1 MRGHVNWTTF
11 AVLVFAVFVGRPTG
25 IARAQ
30 DAIVIQTPPSTGAT
44 VVLKSQH
51 THDEYRLKEL
61 QGRAR
66 RSRNALIGLSA
77 ASVVG
82 AALAFPGRINQ
93 CFVVRF
99 LDGTQKLRCTSAGKA
114 MVGLGWP
121 LFFGGLTGVLISGIM
136 FGVRQGKIRRL
147 SDQIEREKRAF
158 RWDPA
163 TSAFVF

>member
-1 MRGHVNWTTF
+1 MNWTTF
-11 AVLVFAVFVGRPTG
+11 TVFAFAVFVGRPAG

-30 DAIVIQTPPSTGAT
+30 DAIVIDTPPFAGAT
-44 VVLKSQH
+44 VVVKNQQTL
-51 THDEYRLKEL
+51 DEYRLEEL
-61 QGRAR
+61 QTRAR

-82 AALAFPGRINQ
+82 TALAFPGRINQ

-99 LDGTQKLRCTSAGKA
+99 LDGTEELRCTSAGKA

-136 FGVRQGKIRRL
+136 FGVRQGKVRRL

>member
-1 MRGHVNWTTF
+1 MNWTTF
-11 AVLVFAVFVGRPTG
+11 AVLGFAVFVGRPAG

-30 DAIVIQTPPSTGAT
+30 DAIVIETPPSAGST
-44 VVLKSQH
+44 VVLKNQQ
-51 THDEYRLKEL
+51 TYDEYRLGEL
-61 QGRAR
+61 QIRAK

-82 AALAFPGRINQ
+82 TALLFPGFANQ

-99 LDGTQKLRCTSAGKA
+99 LDGTEELRCTSAGKA

-121 LFFGGLTGVLISGIM
+121 LFLGGLTGVLISGIM

-163 TSAFVF
+163 ASAFVF